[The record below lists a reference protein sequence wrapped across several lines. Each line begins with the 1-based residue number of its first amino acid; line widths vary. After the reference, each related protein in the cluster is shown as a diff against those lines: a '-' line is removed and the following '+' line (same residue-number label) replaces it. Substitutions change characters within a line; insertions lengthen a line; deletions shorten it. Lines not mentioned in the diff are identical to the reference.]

1 MSEFNPF
8 AASDEVS
15 EYVPEEVVS
24 EESASG
30 SKRNVVALGALAA
43 VAVGAGAF
51 FFLGGGGDEALEEYV
66 PEEVVSEESASGSKR
81 NVVALGALA
90 AVAVGA
96 GAFLFLGGGG
106 DEELEEYVPAA
117 RAPRAAAPAADAGP
131 VSTLPVASKVTLG
144 RNPFRALYVEPVAA
158 AAPAG
163 GTTTSPTTTSGGT
176 TTTPVVIVDSGSSTG
191 GSTSGGTTAPPPA
204 APAPAPAQST
214 VALKSVTAAKDGS
227 NPTATFDYDGKTV
240 SGAPGDVMAGKLLV
254 ISIQQ
259 DAMGGWF
266 VNLQLGDGEPF
277 EVHER
282 QRVVVQ

>member
-24 EESASG
+24 EESAPD

-43 VAVGAGAF
+43 VALGAGAF
-51 FFLGGGGDEALEEYV
+51 FFLGGGGDET
-66 PEEVVSEESASGSKR
+66 
-81 NVVALGALA
+81 
-90 AVAVGA
+90 
-96 GAFLFLGGGG
+96 
-106 DEELEEYVPAA
+106 LEEYVPAA
-117 RAPRAAAPAADAGP
+117 RAPRAAAPATQTGP
-131 VSTLPVASKVTLG
+131 VSTLPVASKLTLG
-144 RNPFRALYVEPVAA
+144 RNPFRALYVEPAAA

-163 GTTTSPTTTSGGT
+163 GDTTATPTTTTGGT
-176 TTTPVVIVDSGSSTG
+176 TTTPIVVVDSGTSG
-191 GSTSGGTTAPPPA
+191 GSTSGGTTSAP

-214 VALKSVTAAKDGS
+214 VALKSVTAGKDGA
-227 NPTATFDYDGKTV
+227 NPTATFDYDGQTV

-259 DAMGGWF
+259 DVMGGWF

-282 QRVVVQ
+282 QTVVVQ

>member
-15 EYVPEEVVS
+15 EYVPEEVVN
-24 EESASG
+24 EDSAAG
-30 SKRNVVALGALAA
+30 SKRNMVALGAVAA
-43 VAVGAGAF
+43 VA
-51 FFLGGGGDEALEEYV
+51 L
-66 PEEVVSEESASGSKR
+66 
-81 NVVALGALA
+81 
-90 AVAVGA
+90 GA

-106 DEELEEYVPAA
+106 EDQLEEYVPAA

-131 VSTLPVASKVTLG
+131 VSTLPVASKLTLG
-144 RNPFRALYVEPVAA
+144 RNPFRALYVEPAA
-158 AAPAG
+158 ATAPAG
-163 GTTTSPTTTSGGT
+163 GTTTAPTTSTGGTTGGT
-176 TTTPVVIVDSGSSTG
+176 TTPIVIVDSGSSTG
-191 GSTSGGTTAPPPA
+191 GGSSSGTTAPPPA
-204 APAPAPAQST
+204 APAPAQST
-214 VALKSVTAAKDGS
+214 VALKSVTAGKNGS

-259 DAMGGWF
+259 DVMGGWF

-282 QRVVVQ
+282 QTVVVQ

>member
-15 EYVPEEVVS
+15 EYVPEEVVEETS
-24 EESASG
+24 EG

-51 FFLGGGGDEALEEYV
+51 FFLGGSGDGDVEEYV
-66 PEEVVSEESASGSKR
+66 PT
-81 NVVALGALA
+81 
-90 AVAVGA
+90 
-96 GAFLFLGGGG
+96 
-106 DEELEEYVPAA
+106 A
-117 RAPRAAAPAADAGP
+117 RAPRAAAPAQTGP
-131 VSTLPVASKVTLG
+131 VSTLPVASKLTLG

-163 GTTTSPTTTSGGT
+163 GTTTAPTTTTGGTAGGT
-176 TTTPVVIVDSGSSTG
+176 TTTPIVVVDGGSSTGGGTTSG
-191 GSTSGGTTAPPPA
+191 GSTSGGTTAPP
-204 APAPAPAQST
+204 PAPAPAQST
-214 VALKSVTAAKDGS
+214 VALKSVTAGKDGS

-259 DAMGGWF
+259 DVMGGWF

-282 QRVVVQ
+282 QTVVVQ

>member
-15 EYVPEEVVS
+15 EYVPEEVV
-24 EESASG
+24 EETADG
-30 SKRNVVALGALAA
+30 SKRNLVALGALAA

-51 FFLGGGGDEALEEYV
+51 FLLG
-66 PEEVVSEESASGSKR
+66 S
-81 NVVALGALA
+81 
-90 AVAVGA
+90 
-96 GAFLFLGGGG
+96 GG
-106 DEELEEYVPAA
+106 DEEQLDAFVPPK
-117 RAPRAAAPAADAGP
+117 PRAAAPAADAGP
-131 VSTLPVASKVTLG
+131 VSTLPVASKLTLG
-144 RNPFRALYVEPVAA
+144 RNPFRALYVEPA

-163 GTTTSPTTTSGGT
+163 GTTTTPTTTTGGT
-176 TTTPVVIVDSGSSTG
+176 TTTPVVIVGGGSTG

-204 APAPAPAQST
+204 APAPAPAPAQST
-214 VALKSVTAAKDGS
+214 VALKSVTAGKDGS

-259 DAMGGWF
+259 DVMGGWF

-282 QRVVVQ
+282 QTVVVQ

>member
-8 AASDEVS
+8 AASDEVQ
-15 EYVPEEVVS
+15 EYVPEEVFS
-24 EESASG
+24 EESAG

-43 VAVGAGAF
+43 VALGAGAF
-51 FFLGGGGDEALEEYV
+51 LLLGGGGD
-66 PEEVVSEESASGSKR
+66 
-81 NVVALGALA
+81 
-90 AVAVGA
+90 
-96 GAFLFLGGGG
+96 
-106 DEELEEYVPAA
+106 DTLEEYVPAA
-117 RAPRAAAPAADAGP
+117 RAPRAAAPAQTGP

-144 RNPFRALYVEPVAA
+144 RNPFRALYVEPAA
-158 AAPAG
+158 APAPAG
-163 GTTTSPTTTSGGT
+163 GTTTTPTTTGGT
-176 TTTPVVIVDSGSSTG
+176 TTTPIVVVDGGSTSG
-191 GSTSGGTTAPPPA
+191 GSTSGGTTPPPP

-214 VALKSVTAAKDGS
+214 VALKSVTAGKDGS

-259 DAMGGWF
+259 DVMGGWF

-282 QRVVVQ
+282 QTVVVQ

>member
-8 AASDEVS
+8 AASDEVT
-15 EYVPEEVVS
+15 EYAPQEVAEET
-24 EESASG
+24 ASG
-30 SKRNVVALGALAA
+30 SKRIVVALGALAA

-51 FFLGGGGDEALEEYV
+51 FFLGGGGDET
-66 PEEVVSEESASGSKR
+66 
-81 NVVALGALA
+81 
-90 AVAVGA
+90 
-96 GAFLFLGGGG
+96 
-106 DEELEEYVPAA
+106 LEEYVPAA

-131 VSTLPVASKVTLG
+131 VSTLPVASRLTLG

-163 GTTTSPTTTSGGT
+163 GTTTTPTTTTGGT
-176 TTTPVVIVDSGSSTG
+176 TTPPIVVVDGGTSTG
-191 GSTSGGTTAPPPA
+191 GTSTGGTSSP
-204 APAPAPAQST
+204 APAPAPAPTQST
-214 VALKSVTAAKDGS
+214 VALKSVTAGKDGA

-240 SGAPGDVMAGKLLV
+240 SGAPGDVMDGKLLV

-259 DAMGGWF
+259 DVMGGWF

-282 QRVVVQ
+282 QTVVVQ